1 MTKAMKRT
9 FAAALVIVL
18 CISGCDAFSKRQFS
32 VTYLDL
38 FDTVT
43 TITAAVSS
51 QQDFQTQAQQIYKQ
65 LQQYHRLFDIYQE
78 YPGINN
84 LKTVNDNAG
93 IAPVEVDEKIISFLK
108 DCRDYYDL
116 TQGAMHVAMGSVLQL
131 WHQCRQSALEDP
143 KLAALPQMAALQ
155 EALQHIDMNDLVLD
169 EEKSTVYL
177 ADKAMALDVGAVAK
191 GWAARQVAED
201 LPEGFLLSIG
211 GSIYATGPKG
221 ENTPWIIGIE
231 DPDGGAYLHKL
242 SLTEGGVATSGDYQ
256 RYFTVD
262 GVNYHHIIDPQT
274 AVPTALWRS
283 VSVVCPDPG
292 LADVLSTA
300 LFVLP
305 LEEGKELAAKAQAE
319 AMWLDHTGQRYYT
332 EGFEN
337 YIA

>member
-1 MTKAMKRT
+1 MKRI
-9 FAAALVIVL
+9 FAAILVLVL
-18 CISGCDAFSKRQFS
+18 CLSGCGAFSKRQFS

-43 TITAAVSS
+43 TITAAASS
-51 QQDFQTQAQQIYKQ
+51 EQAFQTQAQQIYQQ

-78 YPGINN
+78 YPGLNN

-93 IAPVEVDEKIISFLK
+93 IAPVEVDETIISFLK

-116 TQGAMHVAMGSVLQL
+116 TQGTMNVAMGSVLQL
-131 WHQCRQSALEDP
+131 WHQCRKEALEDP
-143 KLAALPQMAALQ
+143 KRAALPETAALQ
-155 EALQHIDMNDLVLD
+155 EALQHMDMNDLVLD
-169 EEKSTVYL
+169 EENATVYL
-177 ADKAMALDVGAVAK
+177 ADKAMSLDVGAVAK
-191 GWAARQVAED
+191 GWAASQMAKS

-211 GSIYATGPKG
+211 GSVYATGPKG
-221 ENTPWIIGIE
+221 EKTPWVIGIE

-242 SLTEGGVATSGDYQ
+242 YLTEGGVATSGDYQ

-262 GVNYHHIIDPQT
+262 EVNYHHIINPQT
-274 AVPTALWRS
+274 AMPTTLWRS

-305 LEEGKELAAKAQAE
+305 LQQGKQLAAKVQAE
-319 AMWLDHTGQRYYT
+319 AMWLDYSGQQFYT
-332 EGFEN
+332 DGFDSM
-337 YIA
+337 ISK